1 MKRAAFLASLAG
13 IGLAVSVLALSA
25 GEPAAPCDVL
35 IIHAAGTP
43 FEGAAKITPENVD
56 AVSCPTPVAFNC
68 KTLAEEA
75 AEALRAKG
83 LTVRVAEAAE
93 IARRQQFLEARV
105 VVLAS
110 PTYFGTCSWK
120 MHKLIQEPLWQFFAL
135 GGKKLDGK
143 KFAFL
148 ATARN
153 EGNWK
158 GCIEA
163 MQGAV
168 KSCNASLGPAA
179 GVPLSATPEQ
189 AKERA
194 GKFAEE
200 VAAFLKEAK

>member
-1 MKRAAFLASLAG
+1 MTRLPFLTA
-13 IGLAVSVLALSA
+13 LAVAAAAASVLTLAA
-25 GEPAAPCDVL
+25 GEPAGPCDVL

-43 FEGAAKITPENVD
+43 SETADKFTPENVD
-56 AVSCPTPVAFNC
+56 AVSCPTPVTLNC
-68 KTLAEEA
+68 KVLAEQA

-83 LTVRVAEAAE
+83 LTVRVAETTE
-93 IARRQQFLEARV
+93 IAKRQQLLAPRL
-105 VVLAS
+105 VVLVS
-110 PTYFGTCSWK
+110 PTYSGTCSWK
-120 MHKLIQEPLWQFFAL
+120 MHKLMQEPLWQFFAL
-135 GGKKLDGK
+135 GGKKMDGK

-163 MQGAV
+163 MQGAA
-168 KSCNASLGPAA
+168 KSCNANIGPAA